1 MPHFYSLHFAQYE
14 VIFCTKLCCGVSFA
28 QLLAVFCANL
38 RWWSDF
44 AQFGAVFCANLRW
57 WSDFAQF
64 GAVFCTNF
72 RWWSDFE
79 LAELCLQC
87 VSRVFYVHK
96 EECIAGYGVTG
107 GAAVFLGKHLFYPF
121 RFPFAGAYFKQ

>member
-38 RWWSDF
+38 CRWSDF
-44 AQFGAVFCANLRW
+44 AQLL
-57 WSDFAQF
+57 
-64 GAVFCTNF
+64 AVFCTNF

>member
-1 MPHFYSLHFAQYE
+1 MPHFAQYE

-28 QLLAVFCANL
+28 QLLAVFCANFRWL
-38 RWWSDF
+38 SDFAQFVAVFCANFRWWSDF
-44 AQFGAVFCANLRW
+44 AQLLAVFCANLRW
-57 WSDFAQF
+57 
-64 GAVFCTNF
+64 
-72 RWWSDFE
+72 RSDFE

-87 VSRVFYVHK
+87 VSGILHIYQ
-96 EECIAGYGVTG
+96 EQCIAGYGVTG